1 MIATRVAKSSDDLAK
16 YGVAIKDTNGE
27 LRSTYDILVDLKPE
41 WDKMSSAEKV
51 ALGQVLAGTN
61 QYKIFAAV
69 MSQMDT
75 AVEAYNDALGS
86 SGATMKQNE
95 IYMQSLEAKVTAL
108 KAEFEKFVIGKGG
121 LQDAAKWFVEAGTS
135 ALEFVNKI
143 GGLRTVL
150 ITITSLLIAFNSV
163 KIYQT
168 ILTTVD
174 SFQTLITTIPRAITA
189 WQMYNNTVA
198 ASKAGIQ
205 SANIAME
212 ATVPIIGWVVAA
224 IGLATA
230 AILTHNQHLEEQK
243 QKIRDTIVA
252 FNEEYKAL
260 EDVSERLQDENIS
273 REELND
279 IINSNLDNYD
289 AERIALL
296 NNNDARKETIDLIE
310 KEKEA
315 RAQELVDTGL
325 TEYEESLDKIR
336 NGYEDVVDF
345 TNDIIE
351 KSNSL
356 GAGVTQALSKSGLA
370 AAKTADAQEKA
381 LTIFKQEIINLRNEQ
396 KEGSYEWEK
405 YNLIAKDT
413 ESTLITLKENIK
425 SDNKIIQ
432 AFNEA
437 LKTLGLRYDET
448 TNKIE
453 EGASAWGGTL
463 AAQEAAIKKTQEATK
478 YTYDE
483 QKSLDDLKEQY
494 HITDDAIYD
503 YIEAHQEELEA
514 EGNSTAAYYA
524 AIEALVLEKKSLDEA
539 KFSSEELSKASS
551 QLESEISS
559 LATALTEQ
567 ENNGSI
573 ALKTQ
578 LQLIDAGYALALAYD
593 EETGACKLDTEA
605 VQTLVEAKLQQ
616 QIANLRVAESNLVGT
631 LVAEAN
637 AAVTAAGSFTLL
649 AKAKGLANEASLEQG
664 KTSGR
669 AGDDPS
675 KSYGGFG
682 GNAGYLQGGE
692 TRKQYDALEGQI
704 KALETSLTQ
713 IGKVGVKAF
722 STIGQSASKAGKSA
736 GSAAKST
743 KDATKKAEE
752 AKKKAIEE
760 TTQAIQKQINALD
773 EEIAQIDKQTEAIQ
787 KQISALEKTKSE
799 YERVFS
805 FITKKIEDRIKE
817 IEAEKDAAVQ
827 ASEAIVKAK
836 EKEKDTILAGIE
848 AEISALEEAKE
859 AREKYWDEEIDALKN
874 KNKEYKESLE
884 LQEKLDALEKAKN
897 TKVKVYKKGQGF
909 VYDVDQTEVQKAQKE
924 LDEYLKERDYEDE
937 LEKLENLKNAEIE
950 NYNTRINELNKF
962 KDKTQKTYE
971 EEIKNLEANTKALEQ
986 QYDEQ
991 IAIYQGYKTE
1001 FENMLNAYQE
1011 SQDELL
1017 AAQLTGIN
1025 FENDNWMTRISNL
1038 QSFVDNYTAGI
1049 REIERLNEEE
1059 VKLNAEKARLAEE
1072 REELQRRL
1080 NEAKNGESSDGSSS
1094 NSTNYDSNGDIDL
1107 ASPNRSSSSGGGI
1120 DLASNSKPSYYS
1132 PPYSTPVQNW
1142 TDKGGS
1148 GATSGNQGY
1157 TSGALDAAR
1166 RKADA
1171 ASQGIKDINAALEAA
1186 RKRAGYASGI
1196 GYIQDDQIAVVG
1208 ENPHQ
1213 EIVLGSKV
1221 NNGQLMSLGKGSGVV
1236 NAKGTNTLA
1245 DILNQFGKFGAS
1257 KFGQGN
1263 GVLNNNTNNESLI
1276 INGVTIQGANISDP
1290 QSFVNGLLSLK
1301 AEALQRA
1308 YKAH

>member
-1 MIATRVAKSSDDLAK
+1 
-16 YGVAIKDTNGE
+16 
-27 LRSTYDILVDLKPE
+27 
-41 WDKMSSAEKV
+41 
-51 ALGQVLAGTN
+51 
-61 QYKIFAAV
+61 
-69 MSQMDT
+69 MSQMVKPAINEVADGEERLSE
-75 AVEAYNDALGS
+75 VEKAYRDAMNSTGT
-86 SGATMKQNE
+86 TMQQNA
-95 IYMQSLEAKVTAL
+95 IYMESLEAKTTAL
-108 KAEFEKFVIGKGG
+108 KAEFEKFVLGNGG
-121 LQDAAKWFVEAGTS
+121 LQDFAKKSVDVAKS
-135 ALEFVNKI
+135 ILELTNKI
-143 GGLRTVL
+143 GGLSTVL
-150 ITITSLLIAFNSV
+150 KLLLALTIISKINSIKTAIATLGVTLEGLSASFEALSITLQYASSHGVKFSSAMKQIGTSAEIAQV
-163 KIYQT
+163 GIAA
-168 ILTTVD
+168 LTTVI
-174 SFQTLITTIPRAITA
+174 SLAIIA
-189 WQMYNNTVA
+189 WGAYKAKIAETKAQLEESRQAYESYKNTVSTTL
-198 ASKAGIQ
+198 SKIENEYTSKTELLKINKQLNDSYDDEQEKLKGVNDLRKE
-205 SANIAME
+205 NIGLLYEENQAKARE
-212 ATVPIIGWVVAA
+212 YIAEHSETGDAA
-224 IGLATA
+224 IKY
-230 AILTHNQHLEEQK
+230 LESE
-243 QKIRDTIVA
+243 T
-252 FNEEYKAL
+252 EELKKRVHTL
-260 EDVSERLQDENIS
+260 
-273 REELND
+273 REELASGENEYSTQKIFGNMID
-279 IINSNLDNYD
+279 ELETLSKMKPEDAINAITNALTDLD
-289 AERIALL
+289 AEKERNGGLTHDQILREEEL
-296 NNNDARKETIDLIE
+296 RKQLIKIKQPTEEARKEAD
-310 KEKEA
+310 
-315 RAQELVDTGL
+315 GL
-325 TEYEESLDKIR
+325 TNARNTLNQSEEEWLNTVRQEQGQLGDIDTAMEYTAEQLD
-336 NGYEDVVDF
+336 
-345 TNDIIE
+345 
-351 KSNSL
+351 
-356 GAGVTQALSKSGLA
+356 A
-370 AAKTADAQEKA
+370 
-381 LTIFKQEIINLRNEQ
+381 
-396 KEGSYEWEK
+396 
-405 YNLIAKDT
+405 
-413 ESTLITLKENIK
+413 
-425 SDNKIIQ
+425 
-432 AFNEA
+432 
-437 LKTLGLRYDET
+437 
-448 TNKIE
+448 
-453 EGASAWGGTL
+453 
-463 AAQEAAIKKTQEATK
+463 
-478 YTYDE
+478 
-483 QKSLDDLKEQY
+483 LKEQY
-494 HITDDAIYD
+494 NITDEAIKKLIDDQTNEIATESQAVNYL
-503 YIEAHQEELEA
+503 IENAEA
-514 EGNSTAAYYA
+514 A
-524 AIEALVLEKKSLDEA
+524 KEA
-539 KFSSEELSKASS
+539 KDSYEELSKATS

-578 LQLIDAGYALALAYD
+578 LELIDAGYAAALAYD
-593 EETGACKLDTEA
+593 EETGACKLNAEA
-605 VQTLVEAKLQQ
+605 VQEIVEAKIQER
-616 QIANLRVAESNLVGT
+616 IATLNSARTSLVEK
-631 LVAEAN
+631 LKAEAQ
-637 AAVTAAGSFTLL
+637 AALTAAGSFLQL
-649 AKAKGLANEASLEQG
+649 AKAKAVANEASLAG
-664 KTSGR
+664 AAGGR
-669 AGDDPS
+669 GRQGDDPS
-675 KSYGGFG
+675 KSYAGFG
-682 GNAGYLQGGE
+682 GNGGYLKQVSDE
-692 TRKQYDALEGQI
+692 TVEANAEVQKLDAQIDALESSLKQI
-704 KALETSLTQ
+704 Q
-713 IGKVGVKAF
+713 NVGVKAF
-722 STIGQSASKAGKSA
+722 GTIGKSSAKAGSGAKK
-736 GSAAKST
+736 AAKST
-743 KDATKKAEE
+743 KDAAKSTEDATKKAEE

-787 KQISALEKTKSE
+787 KQVSALEKTKSE

-817 IEAEKDAAVQ
+817 IEAERDTAVE

-836 EKEKDTILAGIE
+836 EEEKDTILAGIE

-874 KNKEYKESLE
+874 KNEEYKKSLE
-884 LQEKLDALEKAKN
+884 LQEKLNALEKAKN

-1001 FENMLNAYQE
+1001 FENMLNAYQD

-1017 AAQLTGIN
+1017 ASQLTGIN

-1059 VKLNAEKARLAEE
+1059 AKLNAEKARLAEE

-1107 ASPNRSSSSGGGI
+1107 ASPNRSSSGGGGGGGI

-1148 GATSGNQGY
+1148 GSTGDTSGNQGY
-1157 TSGALDAAR
+1157 TKNALDADR

-1171 ASQGIKDINAALEAA
+1171 AKQGIKDINAALEAA

-1245 DILNQFGKFGAS
+1245 EILNQFGKFGAS

-1263 GVLNNNTNNESLI
+1263 GVLNNNTNNESLV

>member
-1 MIATRVAKSSDDLAK
+1 
-16 YGVAIKDTNGE
+16 
-27 LRSTYDILVDLKPE
+27 
-41 WDKMSSAEKV
+41 
-51 ALGQVLAGTN
+51 
-61 QYKIFAAV
+61 
-69 MSQMDT
+69 MSQMVKPAINEVADGEERLSE
-75 AVEAYNDALGS
+75 VEKAYRDAMS
-86 SGATMKQNE
+86 STGTTMQQNA
-95 IYMQSLEAKVTAL
+95 IYMESLEAKTTAL
-108 KAEFEKFVIGKGG
+108 KAEFEKFVLGNGG
-121 LQDAAKWFVEAGTS
+121 LQDFAKKSVDVAKS
-135 ALEFVNKI
+135 ILELTNKI
-143 GGLRTVL
+143 GGLSTVL
-150 ITITSLLIAFNSV
+150 KLLLALTIISKINSIKTAITTLGVTLGNLSTSFGALSTTLQYASSHGVKFSSAMKQIGTSAEIAQV
-163 KIYQT
+163 GVAA
-168 ILTTVD
+168 LTTIISLAIVAWGAYQAKIAETKAQLEESRQAYESYRDTVSTTLSKIENEYTSKTELLKINKQLND
-174 SFQTLITTIPRAITA
+174 SYDDEQEKLKGVNDLRKENIGLLYEENQA
-189 WQMYNNTVA
+189 
-198 ASKAGIQ
+198 KAREY
-205 SANIAME
+205 IAE
-212 ATVPIIGWVVAA
+212 HSETGDAA
-224 IGLATA
+224 IKY
-230 AILTHNQHLEEQK
+230 LESE
-243 QKIRDTIVA
+243 T
-252 FNEEYKAL
+252 NELKKRVHTL
-260 EDVSERLQDENIS
+260 
-273 REELND
+273 REELASGENEYSTQKIFGD
-279 IINSNLDNYD
+279 MIDELETLSKMKPEDAINAITSALTALD
-289 AERIALL
+289 AEKERNGGLTHDQILREEEL
-296 NNNDARKETIDLIE
+296 RKQLVKIKQPTEDARKEAD
-310 KEKEA
+310 
-315 RAQELVDTGL
+315 GL
-325 TEYEESLDKIR
+325 TNAR
-336 NGYEDVVDF
+336 N
-345 TNDIIE
+345 
-351 KSNSL
+351 
-356 GAGVTQALSKSGLA
+356 
-370 AAKTADAQEKA
+370 
-381 LTIFKQEIINLRNEQ
+381 
-396 KEGSYEWEK
+396 
-405 YNLIAKDT
+405 
-413 ESTLITLKENIK
+413 TLKQSEEEWLNTVR
-425 SDNKIIQ
+425 Q
-432 AFNEA
+432 EQGQ
-437 LKTLGLRYDET
+437 LGDIDTAME
-448 TNKIE
+448 
-453 EGASAWGGTL
+453 
-463 AAQEAAIKKTQEATK
+463 
-478 YTYDE
+478 YTAE
-483 QKSLDDLKEQY
+483 QLDALKEQY
-494 HITDDAIYD
+494 NITDEAIKKLIDDQTNEIATESQAVNYL
-503 YIEAHQEELEA
+503 IENAEA
-514 EGNSTAAYYA
+514 A
-524 AIEALVLEKKSLDEA
+524 KEA
-539 KFSSEELSKASS
+539 KDSYEELSKATS
-551 QLESEISS
+551 QLESEISA

-578 LQLIDAGYALALAYD
+578 LELIDAGYAAALAYD
-593 EETGACKLDTEA
+593 EETGACKLDAEA
-605 VQTLVEAKLQQ
+605 VQTLVEAKIRERIASLENARASLVEKLQ
-616 QIANLRVAESNLVGT
+616 AEGQ
-631 LVAEAN
+631 
-637 AAVTAAGSFTLL
+637 AALTTAGCFLQL
-649 AKAKGLANEASLEQG
+649 AKAKNIANEASLTERKTG
-664 KTSGR
+664 TTSGN
-669 AGDDPS
+669 AVDATDPR
-675 KSYGGFG
+675 KSY
-682 GNAGYLQGGE
+682 NATVEKTIKEGAVEANAEVQKLDAQI
-692 TRKQYDALEGQI
+692 DALESSLKQI
-704 KALETSLTQ
+704 Q
-713 IGKVGVKAF
+713 NVGVKAF
-722 STIGQSASKAGKSA
+722 GTIGKSSAKAGSGAKK
-736 GSAAKST
+736 AAKST
-743 KDATKKAEE
+743 KDATKSTEDATKKAEE

-836 EKEKDTILAGIE
+836 EEEKDTILAGIE

-1001 FENMLNAYQE
+1001 FENMLNAYQN

-1017 AAQLTGIN
+1017 ASQLTGIN
-1025 FENDNWMTRISNL
+1025 FENDNWMTRIGNL

-1059 VKLNAEKARLAEE
+1059 AKLNAEKARLAEE

-1080 NEAKNGESSDGSSS
+1080 NEAKNGESSDSSSS

-1107 ASPNRSSSSGGGI
+1107 ASPNRSSSSSGGGI

-1148 GATSGNQGY
+1148 GATGDTSGNQGY
-1157 TSGALDAAR
+1157 TRDALDAQR
-1166 RKADA
+1166 RKLDA
-1171 ASQGIKDINAALEAA
+1171 AKQGIKNINTALEAA

-1196 GYIQDDQIAVVG
+1196 GYVQDDQIAVVG

-1263 GVLNNNTNNESLI
+1263 GVLNNNTNNESLV

>member
-1 MIATRVAKSSDDLAK
+1 MQASAGLIGIIATII
-16 YGVAIKDTNGE
+16 GVAI
-27 LRSTYDILVDLKPE
+27 
-41 WDKMSSAEKV
+41 SAV
-51 ALGQVLAGTN
+51 V
-61 QYKIFAAV
+61 
-69 MSQMDT
+69 
-75 AVEAYNDALGS
+75 AYNR
-86 SGATMKQNE
+86 K
-95 IYMQSLEAKVTAL
+95 
-108 KAEFEKFVIGKGG
+108 
-121 LQDAAKWFVEAGTS
+121 
-135 ALEFVNKI
+135 
-143 GGLRTVL
+143 
-150 ITITSLLIAFNSV
+150 
-163 KIYQT
+163 
-168 ILTTVD
+168 
-174 SFQTLITTIPRAITA
+174 
-189 WQMYNNTVA
+189 
-198 ASKAGIQ
+198 
-205 SANIAME
+205 
-212 ATVPIIGWVVAA
+212 
-224 IGLATA
+224 
-230 AILTHNQHLEEQK
+230 LEEQR
-243 QKIRDTIVA
+243 QAIRDNITA
-252 FNEEYKAL
+252 FIDEYNTL
-260 EDVSERLQDENIS
+260 DNVSQRLKDENIS
-273 REELND
+273 REELNS
-279 IINSNLDNYD
+279 IIDANCDEYE
-289 AERIALL
+289 AERLKLL
-296 NNNDARKETIDLIE
+296 NVNDARQQTLDLIE
-310 KEKEA
+310 EEKKA
-315 RAQELVDTGL
+315 RAQEVVDTGL
-325 TEYEESLDKIR
+325 TEYEEALKEIQ
-336 NGYEDVVDF
+336 NGYEE
-345 TNDIIE
+345 IHQY
-351 KSNSL
+351 
-356 GAGVTQALSKSGLA
+356 AYQLSTLDLESAYNREIFDAFQKSGLA
-370 AAKTADAQEKA
+370 SAKTVDAQREALVKYKNELLNLREKWKDSEARQREFSSEIKVVEGLLTNSSAKYKEHISIIDNFNKSLKA
-381 LTIFKQEIINLRNEQ
+381 L
-396 KEGSYEWEK
+396 
-405 YNLIAKDT
+405 
-413 ESTLITLKENIK
+413 
-425 SDNKIIQ
+425 
-432 AFNEA
+432 
-437 LKTLGLRYDET
+437 GLHYVEET
-448 TNKIE
+448 GKIE
-453 EGASAWGGTL
+453 EGAEAWGTTL
-463 AAQEAAIKKTQEATK
+463 RVQEEALKKANQQTQYSAEELKELQKQYNITESDIVDMIEQIQAEEGAESDITNIRGEAIIRLAQEAQEGKKVVE
-478 YTYDE
+478 TYD
-483 QKSLDDLKEQY
+483 
-494 HITDDAIYD
+494 
-503 YIEAHQEELEA
+503 
-514 EGNSTAAYYA
+514 
-524 AIEALVLEKKSLDEA
+524 
-539 KFSSEELSKASS
+539 ELSKAAS
-551 QLESEISS
+551 QLESEISAV
-559 LATALTEQ
+559 ATALTEQ

-593 EETGACKLDTEA
+593 EETGACKLNEEA

-637 AAVTAAGSFTLL
+637 AAVAAAGSFTLL

-692 TRKQYDALEGQI
+692 TREQYDALEGQI
-704 KALETSLTQ
+704 KALESSLKQ
-713 IGKVGVKAF
+713 VKNVGVKAF
-722 STIGQSASKAGKSA
+722 GTIGQSAAKAGKSA

-743 KDATKKAEE
+743 KDAAKSTEDATKKAEE

-773 EEIAQIDKQTEAIQ
+773 EEIAQIDKQTESIQ

-836 EKEKDTILAGIE
+836 EEEKDTILAGIE

-859 AREKYWDEEIDALKN
+859 AREKYWDEEIDAFKN
-874 KNKEYKESLE
+874 KNEEYKKSLE

-1001 FENMLNAYQE
+1001 FENMLNAYQN

-1017 AAQLTGIN
+1017 ASQLTGIN
-1025 FENDNWMTRISNL
+1025 FENDNWMTRIDNL

-1059 VKLNAEKARLAEE
+1059 AKLNAEKARLAEE

-1080 NEAKNGESSDGSSS
+1080 NEAKNGESSDSSSS

-1107 ASPNRSSSSGGGI
+1107 ASPNRSGGGGGGI

-1157 TSGALDAAR
+1157 TKNALDAAR

-1186 RKRAGYASGI
+1186 RNRAGYASGI
-1196 GYIQDDQIAVVG
+1196 GYVQDDQIAVVG

-1236 NAKGTNTLA
+1236 NTKGTNTLA
-1245 DILNQFGKFGAS
+1245 EILNQFGKFGAS

-1263 GVLNNNTNNESLI
+1263 GVLNNNTNNESLV